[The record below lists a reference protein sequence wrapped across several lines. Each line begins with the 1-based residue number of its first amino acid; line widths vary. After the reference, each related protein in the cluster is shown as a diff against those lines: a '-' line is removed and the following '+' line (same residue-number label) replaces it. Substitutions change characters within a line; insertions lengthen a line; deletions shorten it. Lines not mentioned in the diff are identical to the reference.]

1 MVANMSMTRSDKVD
15 AILGKHKGRKRSPE
29 DGAEEIIERVK
40 SNGGYLDPA
49 ISAAGVARAS
59 LYRYRAAH
67 PEFEERLQVA
77 LAEGVRIRLPILE
90 ATAFQRATVGHA
102 IPVYAP
108 DHMWEDEPDAE
119 EGRMDPE
126 RAMQLA
132 MKSRNIIGWKQ
143 VSPSDSLLVKML
155 GAEDRDKY
163 NPPKI
168 QVNVDASRTPDQT
181 EVLRAAVKAACERR
195 GIAYSE
201 FLFDDAMIR
210 RGNQG
215 KKAPEVLEA
224 GEPDGTD

>member
-1 MVANMSMTRSDKVD
+1 MVATMTRSEKID
-15 AILGKHKGRKRSPE
+15 AMLEEGKHKGRKRSPE
-29 DGAEEIIERVK
+29 DGAPEILARVR

-49 ISAAGVARAS
+49 ISAAGVSRAT
-59 LYRYRAAH
+59 LYRYRAKH
-67 PEFEERLQVA
+67 PEFEEQLQIA
-77 LAEGVRIRLPILE
+77 LAEGVRIRLPVLE

-108 DHMWEDEPDAE
+108 DHLWVDEALDPE

-132 MKSRNIIGWKQ
+132 LKSRNIVGWKHI
-143 VSPSDSLLVKML
+143 SPSDNLLIKLL

-201 FLFDDAMIR
+201 FLFDDAMLR
-210 RGNQG
+210 HGGQG
-215 KKAPEVLEA
+215 QAKLAATEEVIDA
-224 GEPDGTD
+224 GG